1 MGELDAGNGDE
12 EARKGGKAET
22 QDKVT
27 HGRSAQI
34 GEGMTLPNRR
44 KLANRRNAKEGGLSS
59 RPGLVENA
67 PDEAILAQ
75 LG

>member
-1 MGELDAGNGDE
+1 MANPHKSVKD
-12 EARKGGKAET
+12 
-22 QDKVT
+22 
-27 HGRSAQI
+27 I
-34 GEGMTLPNRR
+34 GLPDRR
-44 KLANRRNAKEGGLSS
+44 YVANRGDRTTGGLSS

>member
-1 MGELDAGNGDE
+1 MGGLKARNRNKD
-12 EARKGGKAET
+12 ARKGDKTET
-22 QDKVT
+22 NDKVT
-27 HGRSAQI
+27 HGTSAQMKEGIGLPCRSAV
-34 GEGMTLPNRR
+34 
-44 KLANRRNAKEGGLSS
+44 ANRGDRTMGGLSS

>member
-1 MGELDAGNGDE
+1 MGDPHNFLKDIGLPDRYWQANRGNGP
-12 EARKGGKAET
+12 
-22 QDKVT
+22 
-27 HGRSAQI
+27 
-34 GEGMTLPNRR
+34 L
-44 KLANRRNAKEGGLSS
+44 GGLSS

>member
-1 MGELDAGNGDE
+1 MENPHKTE
-12 EARKGGKAET
+12 KGIRLP
-22 QDKVT
+22 
-27 HGRSAQI
+27 GRSAV
-34 GEGMTLPNRR
+34 
-44 KLANRRNAKEGGLSS
+44 ANRGNRQEGGLSS